1 MILFDYLQTV
11 FEKIRRDSVPFM
23 DAGTLRKK
31 FAAAQEANEDAL
43 SARVQDAISHVMRE
57 IAAADVYDT
66 KVRINIGLRDCR
78 AFMAHRVVRERLV
91 DHFVEA
97 GYEMKWDANHIVLGD
112 IGSFTISWAEK

>member
-11 FEKIRRDSVPFM
+11 FEKLRRDSVPFM

-31 FAAAQEANEDAL
+31 FTEAQEANEDAL
-43 SARVQDAISHVMRE
+43 SAQVQDAISHVMRE
-57 IAAADVYDT
+57 IAAADIYDT
-66 KVRINIGLRDCR
+66 QVRINIGLRDCR

-91 DHFVEA
+91 DHFVKA
-97 GYEMKWDANHIVLGD
+97 GYEMKWDTNHSVLGD